1 MRASISAQWLGS
13 AVQPRAI
20 SRSPFGRKVLVL
32 AIAKSMFSAVS
43 NATTRVHHATRR
55 RERVAACG
63 ARAAARP
70 EAGADRLAVSSI
82 ARDGWALAGGLEGRP
97 RNTGLEG
104 RNAVR
109 RRGAVGGRSSCRL
122 QLLAEELAATKP
134 KIVVAFPALPVR
146 AVAKAAPDTPIV
158 FAATT
163 DPVAAGLA
171 KSLAH
176 PGGMITGIS
185 NVAQD
190 ITPKH
195 LELLIAVLPE
205 LRRVGFLADSTNP
218 ARGQLH
224 EAADRSVAQYKVKEI
239 YEEVARPAEIDAAIS
254 RLADGGAQAL
264 VVIASPILV
273 LERQRILRLAAAR
286 RWPVIGWSREWPLDG
301 ALMSYG
307 VNVSDSL
314 RRAAVYVDKILKG
327 ANPSDLPVE
336 QPSKIELIINLKT
349 AKALGLDVP
358 LHWQQL
364 ADELIE

>member
-1 MRASISAQWLGS
+1 M
-13 AVQPRAI
+13 
-20 SRSPFGRKVLVL
+20 
-32 AIAKSMFSAVS
+32 
-43 NATTRVHHATRR
+43 RR
-55 RERVAACG
+55 REFITLIG
-63 ARAAARP
+63 SGAAAWP
-70 EAGADRLAVSSI
+70 I
-82 ARDGWALAGGLEGRP
+82 AAGGQQQGQRPALIGWLCLQSRETGEHLLVALKEGLA
-97 RNTGLEG
+97 TLGWKEG
-104 RNAVR
+104 TQFVVEERWAD
-109 RRGAVGGRSSCRL
+109 GQVGRL
-122 QLLAEELAATKP
+122 QPLAEELAATKP
-134 KIVVAFPALPVR
+134 KIIVAFPVLPVR

-158 FAATT
+158 FAATA

-185 NVAQD
+185 NVVQD

-218 ARGQLH
+218 ARGQLR
-224 EAADRSVAQYKVKEI
+224 EAADRSVVQYKVKEI

-264 VVIASPILV
+264 VVIASAILV
-273 LERQRILRLAAAR
+273 FERQRILRLAAAQ
-286 RWPVIGWSREWPLDG
+286 RWPVIGWSREWPADG

-307 VNVSDSL
+307 VNTLDSL
-314 RRAAVYVDKILKG
+314 RRAAFYIDKILKG
-327 ANPSDLPVE
+327 ANPGDLPVE

-358 LHWQQL
+358 LHLQQL
-364 ADELIE
+364 ADEVIE

>member
-1 MRASISAQWLGS
+1 M
-13 AVQPRAI
+13 
-20 SRSPFGRKVLVL
+20 
-32 AIAKSMFSAVS
+32 
-43 NATTRVHHATRR
+43 RR
-55 RERVAACG
+55 REFITLIG
-63 ARAAARP
+63 SGAAAWPIAASAQQQGQRP
-70 EAGADRLAVSSI
+70 ALIGWLCLQSRETGEHLLVALKEGLATLGWKEGTQFVVEERWAD
-82 ARDGWALAGGLEGRP
+82 GQ
-97 RNTGLEG
+97 
-104 RNAVR
+104 
-109 RRGAVGGRSSCRL
+109 VGRL
-122 QLLAEELAATKP
+122 QPLAEELAATKP
-134 KIVVAFPALPVR
+134 KIIVAFPVLPVR

-158 FAATT
+158 FAATA

-185 NVAQD
+185 NVVQD

-218 ARGQLH
+218 ARGQLR
-224 EAADRSVAQYKVKEI
+224 EAADRSVVQYKVKEI

-264 VVIASPILV
+264 VVIASAILV
-273 LERQRILRLAAAR
+273 FERQRILRLAAAQ
-286 RWPVIGWSREWPLDG
+286 RWPVIGWSREWPADG

-307 VNVSDSL
+307 VNTLDSL
-314 RRAAVYVDKILKG
+314 RRAAFYIDKILKG
-327 ANPSDLPVE
+327 ANPGDLPVE

-358 LHWQQL
+358 LHLQQPP
-364 ADELIE
+364 DEVIE

>member
-1 MRASISAQWLGS
+1 M
-13 AVQPRAI
+13 
-20 SRSPFGRKVLVL
+20 
-32 AIAKSMFSAVS
+32 
-43 NATTRVHHATRR
+43 RR
-55 RERVAACG
+55 REFITLLGGASVSPLA
-63 ARAAARP
+63 ARAQQQGQGPALIGWLCLQSRETGEHLLVALKEGLATLGWKEGTQFVVEERW
-70 EAGADRLAVSSI
+70 AD
-82 ARDGWALAGGLEGRP
+82 GQ
-97 RNTGLEG
+97 
-104 RNAVR
+104 
-109 RRGAVGGRSSCRL
+109 VGRL
-122 QLLAEELAATKP
+122 QPLAEELAATKP
-134 KIVVAFPALPVR
+134 KIIVAFPVLPVR

-158 FAATT
+158 FAATA

-185 NVAQD
+185 NVVQD

-218 ARGQLH
+218 ARGQLR

-264 VVIASPILV
+264 VVIASAVLV
-273 LERQRILRLAAAR
+273 SERQRILRLAAAR
-286 RWPVIGWSREWPLDG
+286 RWPVIGWSREWPVDG

-314 RRAAVYVDKILKG
+314 RRAAFYIDKILKG
-327 ANPSDLPVE
+327 ANPGDLPVE

-358 LHWQQL
+358 LHLQQL
-364 ADELIE
+364 ADEVIE

>member
-1 MRASISAQWLGS
+1 M
-13 AVQPRAI
+13 
-20 SRSPFGRKVLVL
+20 
-32 AIAKSMFSAVS
+32 
-43 NATTRVHHATRR
+43 RR
-55 RERVAACG
+55 REFITLIG
-63 ARAAARP
+63 SGAAAWP
-70 EAGADRLAVSSI
+70 IAAGAQQQGQRPALIGWLCLQSRETGEHLLVALKEGLATLGWKEGTQFVVEERW
-82 ARDGWALAGGLEGRP
+82 ADGQ
-97 RNTGLEG
+97 
-104 RNAVR
+104 
-109 RRGAVGGRSSCRL
+109 VGRL
-122 QLLAEELAATKP
+122 QPLAEELAATKP
-134 KIVVAFPALPVR
+134 KIIVAFPVLPVR

-158 FAATT
+158 FAATA

-185 NVAQD
+185 NVVQD

-218 ARGQLH
+218 ARGQLR
-224 EAADRSVAQYKVKEI
+224 EAADRSVVQYKVKEI

-264 VVIASPILV
+264 VVIASAILV
-273 LERQRILRLAAAR
+273 FERLRILRLAAAQ
-286 RWPVIGWSREWPLDG
+286 RWPFIGWSREWPADG

-307 VNVSDSL
+307 VNTLDSL
-314 RRAAVYVDKILKG
+314 RRAAFYIDKILKG
-327 ANPSDLPVE
+327 ANPGDLPVE

-358 LHWQQL
+358 LHLQQL
-364 ADELIE
+364 ADEVIE

>member
-1 MRASISAQWLGS
+1 M
-13 AVQPRAI
+13 
-20 SRSPFGRKVLVL
+20 
-32 AIAKSMFSAVS
+32 
-43 NATTRVHHATRR
+43 RR
-55 RERVAACG
+55 RQFITLLGGASVLPLA
-63 ARAAARP
+63 ARAQQQGQRP
-70 EAGADRLAVSSI
+70 ALIGWLCLQSRETGEHLLVALKEGLATLGWKEGTQFVVEERWADGQLDRLQ
-82 ARDGWALAGGLEGRP
+82 P
-97 RNTGLEG
+97 
-104 RNAVR
+104 
-109 RRGAVGGRSSCRL
+109 
-122 QLLAEELAATKP
+122 LAENLAAMMP
-134 KIVVAFPALPVR
+134 KVVVAFPVLPVR

-158 FAATT
+158 FAATA

-176 PGGMITGIS
+176 PGGLITGIS
-185 NVAQD
+185 NVVQD

-218 ARGQLH
+218 ARGQLR

-264 VVIASPILV
+264 VVISSPIFIF
-273 LERQRILRLAAAR
+273 ERQRILRLAAAQ
-286 RWPVIGWSREWPLDG
+286 RWPIIGSSREWPADG

-314 RRAAVYVDKILKG
+314 RRAAFYIDKILKG
-327 ANPSDLPVE
+327 ANPGDLPVE
-336 QPSKIELIINLKT
+336 QPTKIELIINLKT

-364 ADELIE
+364 ADEVIE

>member
-1 MRASISAQWLGS
+1 M
-13 AVQPRAI
+13 
-20 SRSPFGRKVLVL
+20 
-32 AIAKSMFSAVS
+32 
-43 NATTRVHHATRR
+43 RR
-55 RERVAACG
+55 REFITLIG
-63 ARAAARP
+63 SGAAAWP
-70 EAGADRLAVSSI
+70 IAAGAQQQGQRPALIGWLCLQSRETGEHLLVALKEGLATLGWKEGTQFVVEERW
-82 ARDGWALAGGLEGRP
+82 ADGQ
-97 RNTGLEG
+97 
-104 RNAVR
+104 
-109 RRGAVGGRSSCRL
+109 VGRL
-122 QLLAEELAATKP
+122 QPLAEELAATKP
-134 KIVVAFPALPVR
+134 KIIVAFPVLPVR

-158 FAATT
+158 FAATA

-185 NVAQD
+185 NVVQD

-218 ARGQLH
+218 ARGQLR
-224 EAADRSVAQYKVKEI
+224 EAADRSVVQYKVKEI

-264 VVIASPILV
+264 VVIASAILIF
-273 LERQRILRLAAAR
+273 ERQRILRLAAAQ
-286 RWPVIGWSREWPLDG
+286 RWPVIGWSREWPADG

-307 VNVSDSL
+307 VNTLDSL
-314 RRAAVYVDKILKG
+314 RRAAFYIDKILKG
-327 ANPSDLPVE
+327 ANPGDLPVE

-358 LHWQQL
+358 LHLQQL
-364 ADELIE
+364 ADEVIE

>member
-1 MRASISAQWLGS
+1 M
-13 AVQPRAI
+13 
-20 SRSPFGRKVLVL
+20 
-32 AIAKSMFSAVS
+32 
-43 NATTRVHHATRR
+43 RR
-55 RERVAACG
+55 REFITLIG
-63 ARAAARP
+63 SGAAAWP
-70 EAGADRLAVSSI
+70 IAAGAQQQGQRPALIGWLCLQARETGEHLLVALKEGLATLGWKEGTQFVVEERW
-82 ARDGWALAGGLEGRP
+82 ADGQ
-97 RNTGLEG
+97 
-104 RNAVR
+104 
-109 RRGAVGGRSSCRL
+109 VGRL
-122 QLLAEELAATKP
+122 QPLAEELAATKP
-134 KIVVAFPALPVR
+134 KIIVAFPVLPVR

-158 FAATT
+158 FAATA

-185 NVAQD
+185 NVVQD

-218 ARGQLH
+218 TRGQLR
-224 EAADRSVAQYKVKEI
+224 EAADRSVVQYKVKEI

-264 VVIASPILV
+264 VVIASAILV
-273 LERQRILRLAAAR
+273 FERQRILRLAAAQ
-286 RWPVIGWSREWPLDG
+286 RWPVIGWSREWPADG

-307 VNVSDSL
+307 VNTLDSL
-314 RRAAVYVDKILKG
+314 RRAAFYIDKILKG
-327 ANPSDLPVE
+327 ANPGDLPVE

-358 LHWQQL
+358 LHLQQL
-364 ADELIE
+364 ADEVIE

>member
-1 MRASISAQWLGS
+1 M
-13 AVQPRAI
+13 
-20 SRSPFGRKVLVL
+20 
-32 AIAKSMFSAVS
+32 
-43 NATTRVHHATRR
+43 RR
-55 RERVAACG
+55 REFITLIG
-63 ARAAARP
+63 SGAAAWP
-70 EAGADRLAVSSI
+70 IAAGAQQQGQRPALIGWLCLQSRETGEHLLVALKEGLATLGWKEGTQFVVEERW
-82 ARDGWALAGGLEGRP
+82 ADGQ
-97 RNTGLEG
+97 
-104 RNAVR
+104 
-109 RRGAVGGRSSCRL
+109 VGRL
-122 QLLAEELAATKP
+122 QPLAEELAATKP
-134 KIVVAFPALPVR
+134 KIIVAFPVLPVR

-158 FAATT
+158 FAATA

-185 NVAQD
+185 NVVQD

-218 ARGQLH
+218 ARGQLR
-224 EAADRSVAQYKVKEI
+224 EAADRSVVQYKVKEI

-264 VVIASPILV
+264 VVIASAILV
-273 LERQRILRLAAAR
+273 FERQRILRLAAAQ
-286 RWPVIGWSREWPLDG
+286 RWPVIGWSREWPADG

-307 VNVSDSL
+307 VNTLDSL
-314 RRAAVYVDKILKG
+314 RRAAFYIDKILKG
-327 ANPSDLPVE
+327 ANPGDLPVE

-358 LHWQQL
+358 LHSSSPTR
-364 ADELIE
+364 